1 MRLAFR
7 EAGAELY
14 INTAPGA
21 ICPYPG
27 ARGLAHAAVPGAAP
41 ARAADQCWR
50 RTHQSTKR
58 ALFDE
63 LQVMGAQAQLVGGA
77 YEATELDAKRAI
89 NQASRLA
96 AQV

>member
-1 MRLAFR
+1 MGWRNA
-7 EAGAELY
+7 Y
-14 INTAPGA
+14 
-21 ICPYPG
+21 
-27 ARGLAHAAVPGAAP
+27 
-41 ARAADQCWR
+41 DQSWR

-58 ALFDE
+58 ALFEE